1 MYRPKMHCT
10 ANSPQMVSTSP
21 NDTPLSV
28 IIYDRWSIDRSP
40 LPAGKINSLLTSS
53 CVRRDKKM
61 LSVILCMCMFAEFKE
76 RYGSSI

>member
-40 LPAGKINSLLTSS
+40 LPAGKIKYYL
-53 CVRRDKKM
+53 CARV
-61 LSVILCMCMFAEFKE
+61 CMCAEFKE
-76 RYGSSI
+76 RW